1 MYESAE
7 RYEGGLPSQVTVLRS
22 SITMGCMSSVLL
34 TDDGNEG
41 DIQPTIRCQSA
52 AGHYGKHRRS
62 FTESGKHGKQGEV
75 VIEWD
80 NNIDDSEDPDE
91 HETGGE
97 G

>member
-1 MYESAE
+1 MA
-7 RYEGGLPSQVTVLRS
+7 
-22 SITMGCMSSVLL
+22 CMSSVLL

-41 DIQPTIRCQSA
+41 DNQPTIRCQLA

-62 FTESGKHGKQGEV
+62 FTKSGKHGKQGEV

>member
-1 MYESAE
+1 MA
-7 RYEGGLPSQVTVLRS
+7 
-22 SITMGCMSSVLL
+22 CMSSVLL

-41 DIQPTIRCQSA
+41 DNQPTIRQLA

-62 FTESGKHGKQGEV
+62 FTKSGKHGMQGEV